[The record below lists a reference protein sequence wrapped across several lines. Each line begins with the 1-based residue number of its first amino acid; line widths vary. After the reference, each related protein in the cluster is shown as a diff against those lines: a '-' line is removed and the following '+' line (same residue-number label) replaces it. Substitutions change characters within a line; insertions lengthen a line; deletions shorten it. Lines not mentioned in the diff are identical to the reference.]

1 LGELL
6 REGEHSSRP
15 PRRAF
20 PDDFQLYTELR
31 SAASVEGHGG
41 DAGNDSE
48 YIASLSSFFDVTM
61 NPGGTPA
68 WTPLR
73 GEPIPCAECGSTSRV
88 ARGLCLN
95 CLLCRGLGAE
105 TSNNET
111 LEDVLSEIDVS
122 DPDRRLGNYQ
132 ILDEIAHGGMGVIYR
147 ARQRHSR
154 RIVAVKRILAYEA
167 DSHETLIRF
176 RREALAAASL
186 DHPNILPIYEVGE
199 DEDGLPFFS
208 MKFAAGGSLRDA
220 APSLRSEPL
229 RSVALMAKVAR
240 AVHYAHAQGI
250 LHRDLKP
257 GNILLDGRGEPLVS
271 DFGLAKWLD
280 TGSNVTQTLTI
291 FGTPGY
297 VAPEQAE
304 GSTRSL
310 RPGTDVYSLGAILF
324 DLLTGRPPFLG
335 DNVLA
340 VIQQAA
346 ERPAPKLRSFA
357 PALDRDLEI
366 ICAKCLEREPDARYC
381 SAEDLAEDLERW
393 LADRPIIARPVSVPV
408 HVSRWSRRN
417 PAAAG
422 MAVLLLALGIAI
434 GIMTWESEL
443 LRRPE
448 NIAIAVLPFE
458 NLSQTKESAFFADA
472 IQDGILTKLGRVA
485 QLRVISR
492 TSVMAYHGTRNTRQI
507 GRALNV
513 SHVLKGSVRW
523 EAGRIHL
530 NAQLID
536 TRTDNQV
543 WAEEYDQDL
552 ANVFLTQSE
561 IVKEV
566 ANQLEANVS
575 DVEKAAIEEPPTSDF
590 VAYDFYLRARDLLL
604 TLFSS
609 RASADL
615 LQAADLLNQAVA
627 RDPSFF
633 QVYCQLAYTHDQLY
647 FLGFDHSPAR
657 LALAEAAIQAA
668 FRLRPDAGE
677 THLARAENLYR
688 GYLDYE
694 GALAELAAA
703 SQTLPNSPRLFALTG
718 YIERRQGR
726 WEESTRNL
734 ERAIDLDPRDFFTLQ
749 QVAISYGVLR
759 RYAEEKSV
767 LDRALSIAPDDVD
780 TKVARASVEFH
791 WKADTRSLHQTIDS
805 IRVTNPTALP
815 NIANDWLSCALA
827 ERDVAAAKDALNA
840 FGQIPLTDYAV
851 HSNRPLI
858 EGVIARM
865 TNDEEA
871 ARAAFTVARV
881 EQEKAV
887 QAQPNYG
894 PPLCV
899 LGLIDAGLGRK
910 EEALREGRRA
920 VELLPVRKDAIN
932 GPLMIAYLAMIAA
945 WIGEKDL
952 ACEQLSIAIRSPS
965 TLSYGQLKL
974 LPFWDP
980 LRKDPCFEKIVAAL
994 APKETAPTPRPTP

>member
-1 LGELL
+1 MNSADTLAWAPL
-6 REGEHSSRP
+6 REE
-15 PRRAF
+15 A
-20 PDDFQLYTELR
+20 
-31 SAASVEGHGG
+31 V
-41 DAGNDSE
+41 
-48 YIASLSSFFDVTM
+48 
-61 NPGGTPA
+61 
-68 WTPLR
+68 
-73 GEPIPCAECGSTSRV
+73 PCPECGSTLRV
-88 ARGLCLN
+88 GRGLCLN
-95 CLLCRGLGAE
+95 CLLYRGLGAD

-111 LEDVLSEIDVS
+111 LEEVLAEIDVR

-132 ILDEIAHGGMGVIYR
+132 ILDEIGHGGMGVIYR

-154 RIVAVKRILAYEA
+154 RIVALKRILEYEA
-167 DSHETLIRF
+167 DSRETLIRF
-176 RREALAAASL
+176 RREAQAAASL
-186 DHPNILPIYEVGE
+186 DHPNILPIYEIGE
-199 DEDGLPFFS
+199 DEDGLPLIS
-208 MKFAAGGSLRDA
+208 MKFAAGGSLRDV
-220 APSLRSEPL
+220 APALRNKPS
-229 RSVALMAKVAR
+229 RSMALMAKVAR
-240 AVHYAHAQGI
+240 ALQYAHAQGI

-280 TGSNVTQTLTI
+280 TASDLTHTLTI

-310 RPGTDVYSLGAILF
+310 GPSTDVYSLGAILF

-346 ERPAPKLRSFA
+346 EKPAPKLRSVS

-366 ICAKCLEREPDARYC
+366 ICAKCLERQPNPRYC
-381 SAEDLAEDLERW
+381 SAGDLAEDLERW

-408 HVSRWSRRN
+408 RLGHWSRRN
-417 PAAAG
+417 PAVAG
-422 MAVLLLALGIAI
+422 MAVLLLALGTAV
-434 GIMTWESEL
+434 GIMTWKSGL
-443 LRRPE
+443 LHRPT
-448 NIAIAVLPFE
+448 NMAIAVLPFE

-485 QLRVISR
+485 DLRVISR
-492 TSVMAYHGTRNTRQI
+492 TSVMAYHDARNTRQI

-523 EAGRIHL
+523 EEGRIHL

-552 ANVFLTQSE
+552 GNVFLTQSE
-561 IVKEV
+561 IAKEV
-566 ANQLEANVS
+566 ANQLEAKVS
-575 DVEKAAIEEPPTSDF
+575 AGEKAAIEEPPTSDF

-609 RASADL
+609 RARADL

-633 QVYCQLAYTHDQLY
+633 QAYCQLAYTHDQLY

-668 FRLRPDAGE
+668 FRIRPEAGE
-677 THLARAENLYR
+677 AHLARADNLYR

-694 GALAELAAA
+694 RALAELATA
-703 SQTLPNSPRLFALTG
+703 SQTLPNSPRLFALKG

-726 WEESTRNL
+726 WEESTWNL
-734 ERAIDLDPRDFFTLQ
+734 ERAIDLDPRDFYTLQ

-767 LDRALSIAPDDVD
+767 LDRAFSIAPDDVD
-780 TKVARASVEFH
+780 TEVARASVEFH
-791 WKADTRSLHQTIDS
+791 WKADTQSLHQTIDS
-805 IRVTNPTALP
+805 IRVTNPAALS

-827 ERDVAAAKDALNA
+827 ERDVSAAKDALNA
-840 FGQIPLTDYAV
+840 FGEIPLTDYAV
-851 HSNRPLI
+851 HSNRQLM

-865 TNDEEA
+865 TNDDDT

-887 QAQPNYG
+887 KAQPNYG

-945 WIGEKDL
+945 WVGEKDL
-952 ACEQLSIAIRSPS
+952 ACEQLAIAVRSPS

-980 LRKDPCFEKIVAAL
+980 LRKDPCFEKIVASL
-994 APKETAPTPRPTP
+994 APKAPNK

>member
-1 LGELL
+1 MNSADTLAWAPL
-6 REGEHSSRP
+6 REE
-15 PRRAF
+15 A
-20 PDDFQLYTELR
+20 
-31 SAASVEGHGG
+31 V
-41 DAGNDSE
+41 
-48 YIASLSSFFDVTM
+48 
-61 NPGGTPA
+61 
-68 WTPLR
+68 
-73 GEPIPCAECGSTSRV
+73 PCPECGSTLRV
-88 ARGLCLN
+88 GRGLCLN
-95 CLLCRGLGAE
+95 CLLYRGLGAD

-111 LEDVLSEIDVS
+111 LEDVLAEIDVR

-132 ILDEIAHGGMGVIYR
+132 ILDEIGHGGMGVIYR

-154 RIVAVKRILAYEA
+154 RIVALKRILAYEA
-167 DSHETLIRF
+167 DSRETLIRF
-176 RREALAAASL
+176 RREAQAAASL
-186 DHPNILPIYEVGE
+186 DHPNILPIYEIGE
-199 DEDGLPFFS
+199 DKDGLPFIS
-208 MKFAAGGSLRDA
+208 MKFAAGGSLRDV
-220 APSLRSEPL
+220 APALRNKPS
-229 RSVALMAKVAR
+229 RSVALMAKIAR
-240 AVHYAHAQGI
+240 ALQYAHAQGI

-271 DFGLAKWLD
+271 DFGLAKWFD
-280 TGSNVTQTLTI
+280 TASDLTHTLTI

-310 RPGTDVYSLGAILF
+310 GPSTDVYSLGAILF

-346 ERPAPKLRSFA
+346 EKPAPKLRSVS

-366 ICAKCLEREPDARYC
+366 ICAKCLEREPNARYC
-381 SAEDLAEDLERW
+381 SAGDLAEDLERW
-393 LADRPIIARPVSVPV
+393 LADRPIIARPISVSVRIG
-408 HVSRWSRRN
+408 HWSRRN
-417 PAAAG
+417 PAVAG
-422 MAVLLLALGIAI
+422 MAVLLLALGTAV
-434 GIMTWESEL
+434 GIMTWKSGL
-443 LRRPE
+443 LHRPT

-485 QLRVISR
+485 ELRVISR
-492 TSVMAYHGTRNTRQI
+492 TSVMAYHDARNTRQI

-523 EAGRIHL
+523 EEGRIHL
-530 NAQLID
+530 SAQLID

-561 IVKEV
+561 IAKEV
-566 ANQLEANVS
+566 AGQLEAKVS
-575 DVEKAAIEEPPTSDF
+575 AGEKAAIEEPSTSDF

-609 RASADL
+609 RARADL

-633 QVYCQLAYTHDQLY
+633 QAYCQLAYTHDQLY

-668 FRLRPDAGE
+668 FRIRPEAGE
-677 THLARAENLYR
+677 AHLARADNLYR

-694 GALAELAAA
+694 RALAELATA
-703 SQTLPNSPRLFALTG
+703 SQTLPNSPRLFALKG

-726 WEESTRNL
+726 WEESTWSL
-734 ERAIDLDPRDFFTLQ
+734 ERAIDLDPRDFYTLQ

-780 TKVARASVEFH
+780 TEVARASVEFH

-805 IRVTNPTALP
+805 IRVTNPAALS

-827 ERDVAAAKDALNA
+827 ERDVSAAKDALNA
-840 FGQIPLTDYAV
+840 FGEIPLTDYAV
-851 HSNRPLI
+851 HSNRQLM

-865 TNDEEA
+865 TNDDET

-887 QAQPNYG
+887 KAQPNYG

-910 EEALREGRRA
+910 EDALREGRRA

-945 WIGEKDL
+945 WVGEKDL
-952 ACEQLSIAIRSPS
+952 ACEQLAIAVRSPS

-980 LRKDPCFEKIVAAL
+980 LRKDPCFEKIVASL
-994 APKETAPTPRPTP
+994 APKAPNK

>member
-1 LGELL
+1 M
-6 REGEHSSRP
+6 
-15 PRRAF
+15 
-20 PDDFQLYTELR
+20 
-31 SAASVEGHGG
+31 ASVEGHGG
-41 DAGNDSE
+41 GVGNDAE
-48 YIASLSSFFDVTM
+48 YIASVLTFFDVTM
-61 NPGGTPA
+61 NPAGTAA
-68 WTPLR
+68 WAPLR
-73 GEPIPCAECGSTSRV
+73 EEPIPCAECGSRSRV
-88 ARGLCLN
+88 VRGLCLN
-95 CLLCRGLGAE
+95 CLLCLGLGPD

-111 LEDVLSEIDVS
+111 LEDVLAEIDVR

-132 ILDEIAHGGMGVIYR
+132 ILDEIGHGGMGVIYR

-154 RIVAVKRILAYEA
+154 RIVALKRILAYEA
-167 DSHETLIRF
+167 DSRATLIRF
-176 RREALAAASL
+176 RREAQAAASL

-208 MKFAAGGSLRDA
+208 MKFAAGGSLRDV
-220 APSLRSEPL
+220 APALRSEPS

-240 AVHYAHAQGI
+240 ALQYAHAQGI

-280 TGSNVTQTLTI
+280 TASDLTHTLTI

-310 RPGTDVYSLGAILF
+310 EPSTDVYSLGAVLF
-324 DLLTGRPPFLG
+324 DLLTGRPPFVG
-335 DNVLA
+335 DNVLS

-346 ERPAPKLRSFA
+346 EKPAPKLRSLA

-366 ICAKCLEREPDARYC
+366 ICAKCLEREPNARYC
-381 SAEDLAEDLERW
+381 SAGDLAEDLERW

-408 HVSRWSRRN
+408 RIGHWARRN
-417 PAAAG
+417 PAVAG
-422 MAVLLLALGIAI
+422 MALLLLALGTAV
-434 GIMTWESEL
+434 GIMTWKSGL
-443 LRRPE
+443 LHRPT

-485 QLRVISR
+485 ELRVISR
-492 TSVMAYHGTRNTRQI
+492 TSVMAYHGARNTRQI

-530 NAQLID
+530 SAQLID

-561 IVKEV
+561 IAKEV
-566 ANQLEANVS
+566 VDQLEAKVS
-575 DVEKAAIEEPPTSDF
+575 AGEKAAIEEPPTSDF

-609 RASADL
+609 RAGADL

-633 QVYCQLAYTHDQLY
+633 QAYCQLAYTHDQLY
-647 FLGFDHSPAR
+647 FLGFDHSPSR

-668 FRLRPDAGE
+668 FRIRPEAGE
-677 THLARAENLYR
+677 THLARADNLYR

-703 SQTLPNSPRLFALTG
+703 SQTLANSPRLFALKG

-734 ERAIDLDPRDFFTLQ
+734 ERAIDLDPRDFYALQ

-767 LDRALSIAPDDVD
+767 LDRALSIAPGDVD

-805 IRVTNPTALP
+805 IRVTNPAALA

-827 ERDVAAAKDALNA
+827 ERDVSAAKDALNA
-840 FGQIPLTDYAV
+840 FGEIPLTDYAV
-851 HSNRPLI
+851 HANRQLM

-865 TNDEEA
+865 INDDET

-945 WIGEKDL
+945 WVGEKDL
-952 ACEQLSIAIRSPS
+952 ACEQLAIAVRSPS

-980 LRKDPCFEKIVAAL
+980 LRRDPRFEKIVASL
-994 APKETAPTPRPTP
+994 APKETAPTKRPAP

>member
-1 LGELL
+1 V
-6 REGEHSSRP
+6 
-15 PRRAF
+15 
-20 PDDFQLYTELR
+20 
-31 SAASVEGHGG
+31 ASVEGHGG
-41 DAGNDSE
+41 GVGNDAE
-48 YIASLSSFFDVTM
+48 YIASVLTFFDVTM
-61 NPGGTPA
+61 NPAGTAA
-68 WTPLR
+68 WAPLR
-73 GEPIPCAECGSTSRV
+73 EEPIPCAECGSRSRV
-88 ARGLCLN
+88 VRGLCLN
-95 CLLCRGLGAE
+95 CLLCLGLGPD

-111 LEDVLSEIDVS
+111 LEDVLAEIDVR

-132 ILDEIAHGGMGVIYR
+132 ILDEIGHGGMGVIYR

-154 RIVAVKRILAYEA
+154 RIVALKRILAYEA
-167 DSHETLIRF
+167 DSRATLIRF
-176 RREALAAASL
+176 RREAQAAASL

-208 MKFAAGGSLRDA
+208 MKFAAGGSLRDV
-220 APSLRSEPL
+220 APALRSEPS

-240 AVHYAHAQGI
+240 ALQYAHAQGI

-280 TGSNVTQTLTI
+280 TASDLTHTLTI

-310 RPGTDVYSLGAILF
+310 EPSTDVYSLGAVLF

-335 DNVLA
+335 DNVLS

-346 ERPAPKLRSFA
+346 EKPAPKLRSLA

-366 ICAKCLEREPDARYC
+366 ICAKCLEREPNARYC
-381 SAEDLAEDLERW
+381 SAGDLAEDLERW

-408 HVSRWSRRN
+408 RIGHWARRN
-417 PAAAG
+417 PAVAG
-422 MAVLLLALGIAI
+422 MALLLLALGTAV
-434 GIMTWESEL
+434 GIMTWKSGL
-443 LRRPE
+443 LHRPT

-485 QLRVISR
+485 ELRVISR
-492 TSVMAYHGTRNTRQI
+492 TSVMAYHGARNTRQI

-530 NAQLID
+530 SAQLID

-561 IVKEV
+561 IAKQVV
-566 ANQLEANVS
+566 DQLEAKVS
-575 DVEKAAIEEPPTSDF
+575 AGEKAAIEEPPTSDF

-609 RASADL
+609 RAGADL

-633 QVYCQLAYTHDQLY
+633 QAYCQLAYTHDQLY
-647 FLGFDHSPAR
+647 FLGFDHSPSR

-668 FRLRPDAGE
+668 FRIRPEAGE
-677 THLARAENLYR
+677 AHLARADNLYR

-703 SQTLPNSPRLFALTG
+703 SQTLANSPRLFALKG

-734 ERAIDLDPRDFFTLQ
+734 ERAIDLDPRDFYALQ

-767 LDRALSIAPDDVD
+767 LDRALSIAPGDVD

-805 IRVTNPTALP
+805 IRVTNPAALA

-827 ERDVAAAKDALNA
+827 ERDVSAAKDALNA
-840 FGQIPLTDYAV
+840 FGEIPLTDYAV
-851 HSNRPLI
+851 HSNRQLM

-865 TNDEEA
+865 INDDET

-881 EQEKAV
+881 EQEKTV

-945 WIGEKDL
+945 WVGEKDL
-952 ACEQLSIAIRSPS
+952 ACEQLAIAVRSPS

-980 LRKDPCFEKIVAAL
+980 LRRDPRFEKIVASL
-994 APKETAPTPRPTP
+994 APKETAPTKRPAP